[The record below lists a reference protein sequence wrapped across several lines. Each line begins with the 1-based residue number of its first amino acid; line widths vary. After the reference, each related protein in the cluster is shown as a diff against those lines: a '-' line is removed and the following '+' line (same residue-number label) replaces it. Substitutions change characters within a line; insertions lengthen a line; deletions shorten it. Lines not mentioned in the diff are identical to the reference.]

1 MDPELEAA
9 ARQVRHEARLVAED
23 LEADVIATE
32 LTGRTLADACRELHA
47 AARLVALTLPG
58 VAFSGAIVHVG
69 IDMVTVA
76 DDHGN
81 EFDVLLPAIGSIK
94 AVGDARVRPRELAS
108 DPKRLRGRLAHA
120 AAIGQHVEVGGPA
133 LPAVSGS
140 AAAAAE
146 DHLVLDAAD
155 GRLLIPYPAIAWI
168 VRRSQGASTLRA
180 SMTW

>member
-1 MDPELEAA
+1 MDPDLEAA
-9 ARQVRHEARLVAED
+9 ARQIRHEARLQAED

-47 AARLVALTLPG
+47 AARLVSVTLPG
-58 VAFSGAIVHVG
+58 ISFGGAIVHVG
-69 IDMVTVA
+69 IDLVTVA
-76 DDHGN
+76 DDLGN
-81 EFDVLLPAIGSIK
+81 EFDVLLPAVGSIK
-94 AVGDARVRPRELAS
+94 VVGDAPARSGVLAA

-120 AAIGQHVEVGGPA
+120 AAVGQPVEVGGPG
-133 LPAVSGS
+133 LPAVSGM

-155 GRLLIPYPAIAWI
+155 GRLLIPYPAIAWM
-168 VRRSQGASTLRA
+168 VRRGQGPSTPRA